1 MACLAACGEEEAQS
15 GPISQEQ
22 AVQIGTTIVDQMNT
36 IVSQGAI
43 EQYVDQPALY
53 NGFLGWESALSD
65 IGTYEGVSGGSVSF
79 AEDEVIIK
87 VNVLGSSHAAD
98 VEIILDSALA
108 TYIGITT
115 NVHYSTGEI
124 MAKAG
129 MNTLIGMGTVFVVL
143 ILISLIISCFTFI
156 SKFEKRQK
164 KQEAPAPAAAAPV
177 VEQIAAKEELSDDT
191 ELVAVIAAAI
201 AAYEGAAS
209 TDGFVVRSIR
219 KSNKSKW
226 QNASVYDV
234 VVEEGATSGAPAAA
248 APAAPR
254 AVPKAAPAPAAA
266 PAAGGAAGSIKIEA
280 GAAGKVFKIEAN
292 VGQAVKKGDAVVI
305 VEAMKMEIPV
315 VAPEDGTVAS
325 INVAVGD
332 AVEAGALLATLN

>member
-1 MACLAACGEEEAQS
+1 MKKLLVILGMITCMACLAACGEEEAQS

-143 ILISLIISCFTFI
+143 ILISLFISCFTFI

-226 QNASVYDV
+226 QNA
-234 VVEEGATSGAPAAA
+234 
-248 APAAPR
+248 
-254 AVPKAAPAPAAA
+254 
-266 PAAGGAAGSIKIEA
+266 
-280 GAAGKVFKIEAN
+280 
-292 VGQAVKKGDAVVI
+292 
-305 VEAMKMEIPV
+305 
-315 VAPEDGTVAS
+315 
-325 INVAVGD
+325 
-332 AVEAGALLATLN
+332 